1 MGAWGRRNFE
11 NDSAMDFV
19 GEFLESPSE
28 VAISASLGFV
38 IDARADE
45 EYIEVDEAS
54 AALAAAEIVAA
65 IIGRAAS
72 DLPEELSAAIEK
84 MGFEANQKIIQ
95 QARKA
100 VSVIIRESELQELWA
115 EGGEPNDWQQ
125 VQHELLTRLG

>member
-1 MGAWGRRNFE
+1 MGAWGHRNFE

-19 GEFLESPSE
+19 GDFLESLTE
-28 VAISASLGFV
+28 VSISDSLSFV
-38 IDARADE
+38 IDASAEE

-72 DLPEELSAAIEK
+72 DLPNELVAAIEK
-84 MGFEANQKIIQ
+84 MRFEPYQKLVNR
-95 QARKA
+95 ARKA
-100 VSVIIRESELQELWA
+100 VTVILRESELQELWG

-125 VQHELLTRLG
+125 VQNDLLTRLG

>member
-1 MGAWGRRNFE
+1 MGAWGHRNFE

-19 GEFLESPSE
+19 GDFLESPTE
-28 VAISASLGFV
+28 VSISDSLSFV
-38 IDARADE
+38 IDARAEE

-72 DLPEELSAAIEK
+72 DLPKELAAAIGK
-84 MGFEANQKIIQ
+84 MSFEPNQKLINR
-95 QARKA
+95 ARKA
-100 VSVIIRESELQELWA
+100 VTVILRESELQELWG

-125 VQHELLTRLG
+125 VQQELLTRLG